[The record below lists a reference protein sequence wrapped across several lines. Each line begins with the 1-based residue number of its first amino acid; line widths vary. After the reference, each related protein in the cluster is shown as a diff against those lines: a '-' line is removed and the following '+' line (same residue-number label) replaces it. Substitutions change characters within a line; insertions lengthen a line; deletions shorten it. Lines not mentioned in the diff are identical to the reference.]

1 MKITVFHGT
10 SEPHAAKIAAG
21 GIDVTLGGGELGRGF
36 YTGEFLY
43 EARAWAFQTNAE
55 GNARVVEFEIDD
67 SDFFATEPLS
77 LTASQAMAYRNNI
90 RLANTTR
97 TYLFD
102 RNVVWSEIVGSDRV
116 KGDQYKWESSTAE
129 TLINGPNV
137 TRTVRK

>member
-1 MKITVFHGT
+1 MKINFFHGT
-10 SEPHAAKIAAG
+10 SERHAAKIEAG
-21 GIDVTLGGGELGRGF
+21 SIDVALGGGELGRGF
-36 YTGEFLY
+36 YTGEFLH
-43 EARAWAFQTNAE
+43 EARAWAFHTTVE

-67 SDFFATEPLS
+67 ADFFATAPLS

-90 RLANTTR
+90 RLADATR

-116 KGDQYKWESSTAE
+116 KGDQYKWESSAAG
-129 TLINGPNV
+129 TLINGPKV